1 MKKKFFSMALWL
13 SSLGA
18 LALISSCRGG
28 YVTNSTYEFSSYYDA
43 LPFKMAKVSRPS
55 IPDREVLLS
64 DFGGNGNGTAS
75 NTDAFAAAMDYLS
88 SQGGRH
94 LVVPA
99 GIWLTGPIE
108 IKSNIDLHITRNA
121 IILFDADRSLYPII
135 ETSFEGLDT
144 WRCES
149 PVHADHATYRQRFLR
164 GNEKNSREGL
174 RIQWHGNRL
183 AFQERNGQGRQL

>member
-88 SQGGRH
+88 SQGGGH

-183 AFQERNGQGRQL
+183 AFQERNGQRRQL